1 MTLFWISALA
11 NRYLEKVAANAYK
24 SYLAGKGVDVAGISS
39 GSLLAAA
46 PKSPNV
52 GTFGQFNQT
61 ANKIGLQ
68 ANPSLKVP
76 KGPSGFGVIGS
87 GIKAPKQKRL
97 DAIKASGG
105 TLQEALQNS
114 AAAKK
119 AGSGILG
126 KALGFA
132 KKKPLLA
139 AGGAVAAGLAGAK
152 LLSNHD
158 NSSQPMYGGYP
169 QY

>member
-1 MTLFWISALA
+1 MA
-11 NRYLEKVAANAYK
+11 NRYLEKVAANSYK
-24 SYLAGKGVDVAGISS
+24 NYLAGKGMDVAGISS

-46 PKSPNV
+46 PKSVNA

-61 ANKIGLQ
+61 ANRIGLQ
-68 ANPSLKVP
+68 ADPLLKVP
-76 KGPSGFGVIGS
+76 KGPSGFSIIGS

-97 DAIKASGG
+97 ESIKAGG
-105 TLQEALQNS
+105 GALQGALQS
-114 AAAKK
+114 GVAAKK

-132 KKKPLLA
+132 KKKPLFA
-139 AGGAVAAGLAGAK
+139 AGAALATGLAGTK
-152 LLSNHD
+152 LMGSGSNNND
-158 NSSQPMYGGYP
+158 NQPMYGGYP